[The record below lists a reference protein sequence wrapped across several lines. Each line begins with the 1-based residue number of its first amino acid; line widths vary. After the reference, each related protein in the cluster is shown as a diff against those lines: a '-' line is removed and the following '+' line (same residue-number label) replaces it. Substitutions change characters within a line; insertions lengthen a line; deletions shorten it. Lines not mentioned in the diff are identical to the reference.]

1 MEAAPNTE
9 PTPVATTISKT
20 QVTVTQYAEKLYDAM
35 IERSEPIDEYHIYH
49 GKVTELFNEL
59 KIPMTYYSRIRRLL
73 VMNGS
78 IEMIKRGSRGLAS
91 DVLLRHP
98 PSELPSPGTGS
109 AIVKIASD
117 RLTNPAPPAT
127 LIAEFERRLAR
138 LEAWRETTGRVN
150 ITDTLRNH
158 ESRLSHLESEPQ
170 ESQN

>member
-1 MEAAPNTE
+1 MEAPDTSNLPLTAPTKTENTI
-9 PTPVATTISKT
+9 A
-20 QVTVTQYAEKLYDAM
+20 QYAEKLYNAM
-35 IERSEPIDEYHIYH
+35 LEKSEPLDEYRIYH

-59 KIPMTYYSRIRRLL
+59 KIPMGYYSRIRRLL

-98 PSELPSPGTGS
+98 PSELPSPGQQA

-138 LEAWRETTGRVN
+138 LENWRENQGGLN
-150 ITDTLRNH
+150 ITESLRNH
-158 ESRLSHLESEPQ
+158 ESRISHLER